1 MAMTHYLRVEE
12 EAKQL
17 IIRIS
22 CSTSR
27 NEELSRKR
35 RGLLKESDSDGCSV
49 PLRAHAHAH
58 TRQLGSLEVVC
69 AIWASGGVIYM
80 GVIYI

>member
-17 IIRIS
+17 VIRIS
-22 CSTSR
+22 CSTGR
-27 NEELSRKR
+27 KELSRKR